1 MTTASPQP
9 QNNPPDPQV
18 PASTAVTVPS
28 GTPGVDTNPPNPQ
41 VPADTPQSR
50 VRTATPAAVNNP
62 PDPQAPLRIDIFG
75 VAPEVTNDD
84 VTTEP
89 PPGQPVPRQ
98 LPLQGITAP
107 VPGISPFGE
116 EDAPFEPP
124 PAAAP
129 QPVTPGPGITGSV
142 PGISPFGEED
152 APFEPPPVRQPGQD
166 DFENELEQA
175 RIAQAR
181 EDAAFIASQ
190 QSDTGAQS
198 PPPVP
203 TADPQAY
210 PNGPAFDDDGNLQP
224 GFTLDG
230 DGNAIYV
237 GDGFIDPSL
246 TASAEATRQA
256 AQQQATLD
264 RARQQAT
271 LQAQRKQ
278 ANDGDWRVKL
288 RLAPGAQYLYR
299 AAQPGIL
306 QPLAVTDGVIFP
318 YTPAISTVYK
328 ANYSSYNPTHS
339 NFRGLFYQGSQV
351 DDISIQ
357 AKFTAQDSNE
367 AQYLLAV
374 IHFFRSITK
383 MFYGQDPERGAPP
396 PLVFL
401 QGLGEYQFNLHPCVV
416 ASFTYNLPDG
426 VDYIRAGSPNIN
438 GTNLLQRR
446 DRQNLP
452 TDSFS
457 SAWERIKNV
466 LGSQNVQKGAIP
478 APPAPPTLGTNSPTY
493 VPTVIDMQ
501 LILHPIQSRSQVS
514 RQFSLRQYANGALQ
528 RGGFW

>member
-1 MTTASPQP
+1 
-9 QNNPPDPQV
+9 
-18 PASTAVTVPS
+18 
-28 GTPGVDTNPPNPQ
+28 
-41 VPADTPQSR
+41 
-50 VRTATPAAVNNP
+50 
-62 PDPQAPLRIDIFG
+62 LRIDIFG